1 MSPRTLPWGPQVSL
15 RARTSSR
22 GFTLVELLVVIAII
36 GVLVAL
42 LLPAVQA
49 ARESARRTKCVNHLK
64 QYGLAMQNHHDTY
77 LKLPY
82 AGSTVPV
89 RRSWVSQLWPFF
101 EQGALR
107 DKYDTNVGFFQP
119 PNTVAGTMNGLL
131 CTKIPLYYCPSDR
144 PNAMWQGDTYWR
156 TRSNYVVSWG
166 PVTQPATTNPPP
178 SWGVFGYKDFKSVDQ
193 PMETRFGEITD
204 GLSNTLLM
212 AEVIYNKIDTSKD
225 QRGDVNNDQ
234 GANRFMTINTPNRG
248 TDAMDGPW
256 CENLPDHPCTGS
268 SANGHYTARS
278 RHPTGVNV
286 VMCDGA
292 VRFVTNSVALST
304 WQAVGSMNGGD
315 TPGSDW

>member
-1 MSPRTLPWGPQVSL
+1 MQRLSL
-15 RARTSSR
+15 HTRARV

-49 ARESARRTKCVNHLK
+49 AREASRRTKCVNHLK

-77 LKLPY
+77 LKLPF
-82 AGSTVPV
+82 AGSTTPV

-107 DKYDTNVGFFQP
+107 DKYDTSVGFHQP
-119 PNTVAGTMNGLL
+119 PNIVTSTFDGLL

-144 PNAMWQGDTYWR
+144 PNAMWQGDVHWR
-156 TRSNYVVSWG
+156 TRGNYVVNWG
-166 PVTQPATTNPPP
+166 PVTQPAASTALG
-178 SWGVFGYKDFKSVDQ
+178 WGPFGYTDFASTSA
-193 PMETRFGEITD
+193 PRETQLKEIID

-212 AEVIYNKIDTSKD
+212 SELIYNKRDTSPD

-248 TDAMDGPW
+248 TDSMDGGW
-256 CENLPDHPCTGS
+256 CETQPDMPCSGAAT
-268 SANGHYTARS
+268 AGHYTARS
-278 RHPTGVNV
+278 RHPGGVNAA
-286 VMCDGA
+286 MCDGS
-292 VRFVTNSVALST
+292 VRFVTNSVSLTT
-304 WQAVGSMNGGD
+304 WQAVGSMNGGE
-315 TPGSDW
+315 TIGADW

>member
-1 MSPRTLPWGPQVSL
+1 MQRNTRHA
-15 RARTSSR
+15 RARF

-49 ARESARRTKCVNHLK
+49 AREASRRTKCVNHLK
-64 QYGLAMQNHHDTY
+64 QFGLAMQNHHDTY

-82 AGSTVPV
+82 AGTTTPV
-89 RRSWVSQLWPFF
+89 RRSWVSHLWPFF
-101 EQGALR
+101 EQSALR
-107 DKYDTNVGFFQP
+107 DKYDINVGFHQP
-119 PNTVAGTMNGLL
+119 PNIVPSTFNGLL

-144 PNAMWQGDTYWR
+144 PNAMWQGDTHWR
-156 TRSNYVVSWG
+156 TRGNYVVNWG
-166 PVTQPATTNPPP
+166 PVTQPAASTPQA
-178 SWGVFGYKDFKSVDQ
+178 WGPFGYTNFASTNL
-193 PMETRFGEITD
+193 PRETQLKEIVD

-212 AEVIYNKIDTSKD
+212 SEVTYVKRDTSPD

-256 CENLPDHPCTGS
+256 CETQPDMPCTGA

-278 RHPTGVNV
+278 RHPGGVNAAL
-286 VMCDGA
+286 CDGS
-292 VRFVTNSVALST
+292 VRFVTNAVSLST
-304 WQAVGSMNGGD
+304 WQAVGTMNGND
-315 TPGSDW
+315 TAGADW

>member
-1 MSPRTLPWGPQVSL
+1 MQRLIRRT
-15 RARTSSR
+15 ARV

-49 ARESARRTKCVNHLK
+49 AREASRRTKCTNHLK
-64 QYGLAMQNHHDTY
+64 QYALAMQNHHDTY

-82 AGSTVPV
+82 AGSTAPV

-107 DKYDTNVGFFQP
+107 DKYDANVGFHQP
-119 PNTVAGTMNGLL
+119 PNVVTSTFNGLL

-156 TRSNYVVSWG
+156 TRGNYVVSFG
-166 PVTQPATTNPPP
+166 PVTQPAATTPLAY
-178 SWGVFGYKDFKSVDQ
+178 GVFGYVDFKSLNL
-193 PMETRFGEITD
+193 PRETQLKEITD

-212 AEVIYNKIDTSKD
+212 SEVIYSRKDNSVD

-248 TDAMDGPW
+248 TDAMDGGW
-256 CENLPDHPCTGS
+256 CESTAELPCT
-268 SANGHYTARS
+268 SATSAGHYTARS
-278 RHPTGVNV
+278 RHPAGVNAAL
-286 VMCDGA
+286 CDGS
-292 VRFVTNSVALST
+292 VRFVTNSVSLST
-304 WQAVGSMNGGD
+304 WQAVSSMNGAD
-315 TPGSDW
+315 TVGADW